1 MSISH
6 RLILL
11 LVAFPFSA
19 ALASGV
25 YLFLS
30 GRLEYDLLIAAIVF
44 VLSELLLGYAA
55 SKIPASVGREAIP
68 GREVEVLSD
77 FAKQQCGSYIG
88 YVQLDGE
95 RWRACIRRGE
105 GTVPRTGSRV
115 RVESIDGLTL
125 LVSRASNP
133 PHAAP
138 VSEPNE

>member
-6 RLILL
+6 RVVLL

-25 YLFLS
+25 YFFLS
-30 GRLEYDLLIAAIVF
+30 DRLEHHLLIAVAVF
-44 VLSELLLGYAA
+44 MLSELLLGYAA
-55 SKIPASVGREAIP
+55 SKIPASVGRETIP

-95 RWRACIRRGE
+95 RWRACVPRGE
-105 GTVPRTGSRV
+105 GTVPRTGSKV
-115 RVESIDGLTL
+115 TVKGIDGLTL
-125 LVSRASNP
+125 LVSRASSP
-133 PHAAP
+133 PMRP
-138 VSEPNE
+138 L